1 MAKSVPMAN
10 ADDLIPSRE
19 VAKILDVGRST
30 LTRWVQEG
38 RLKEAKKF
46 DGVTGPR
53 LFWRDDVLRLAAELD
68 RSPTSDT
75 AGAA

>member
-10 ADDLIPSRE
+10 PDDLIPSRE

-53 LFWRDDVLRLAAELD
+53 LFWRKDVERLAKTLD
-68 RSPTSDT
+68 RSPADT